1 MNRFVGNL
9 RFSLLSLL
17 LWNVL
22 NGNSQSIECHS
33 NFSSISDVETALD
46 DISIHRTYTLCP
58 NTKFDAATLNSDGNF
73 ADKSPLFVRSNVLVQ
88 CGSDGSSQNSC
99 VIDGNGDY
107 GIVIDPLG
115 WGFNESFVE
124 NVTIQGV
131 TVDIFTFNSEHT
143 VFPVTVG
150 FESGDVTFKDC
161 IFSNNIG
168 DPLFD
173 LKHYIFPSRRL
184 QLEEDGAAIMEREL
198 QLDAKVT
205 FDSCTFDVRKFTH
218 KDNFFQFC
226 FLILFDIFYILQNN
240 QGIAGPQTPGG
251 VSLLAFYG
259 VDVSVG
265 SLVPGTL
272 DFDLRNNVF
281 TNNVYSFDNDGSVS
295 QVNSLE
301 HCTLPH

>member
-73 ADKSPLFVRSNVLVQ
+73 IGASPLFVRSNVLVQ

-131 TVDIFTFNSEHT
+131 TVDFFTFNSEYT
-143 VFPVTVG
+143 VFPVSVG
-150 FESGDVTFKDC
+150 LESGDVTFKDC
-161 IFSNNIG
+161 IFSNNVG
-168 DPLFD
+168 DPLFEIIQ
-173 LKHYIFPSRRL
+173 YIFPSRRL
-184 QLEEDGAAIMEREL
+184 QSEEDGTAIVEREL

-205 FDSCTFDVRKFTH
+205 FDSCTFDVRNFPH
-218 KDNFFQFC
+218 KSILLQFC
-226 FLILFDIFYILQNN
+226 FLILFDILICIEQSR
-240 QGIAGPQTPGG
+240 T
-251 VSLLAFYG
+251 
-259 VDVSVG
+259 
-265 SLVPGTL
+265 
-272 DFDLRNNVF
+272 RKC
-281 TNNVYSFDNDGSVS
+281 TNIRRCIFVIISR
-295 QVNSLE
+295 
-301 HCTLPH
+301 H